1 MSRNMLRRNK
11 FKRRYI
17 LVIILI
23 IIIVLL
29 ILTINTVYKNNK
41 KIESGK
47 TEENTN
53 SEQEEAILIE
63 LNNKKK
69 EEEEKAKAKEKEEE
83 ENATGVIYL
92 TFDDGPS
99 QDITPNVLDIL
110 AEKNVKATFFVI
122 HYSDSNSSLV
132 KREAKDGHTVALHGY
147 THTYSDVYSSADA
160 CLENFRKIQNQVYQT
175 IGTKPNIIRFPGGSS
190 NTISRK
196 YCKRSHDRGNTK
208 SVR

>member
-69 EEEEKAKAKEKEEE
+69 EEEEKAKEKEEE

>member
-1 MSRNMLRRNK
+1 MLGRNK
-11 FKRRYI
+11 FKRRYR

-69 EEEEKAKAKEKEEE
+69 EEEEKAKEKEEE

>member
-1 MSRNMLRRNK
+1 MSRNMLGRNK

-41 KIESGK
+41 KIESSK

-69 EEEEKAKAKEKEEE
+69 EEEEKAKEKEEE

-175 IGTKPNIIRFPGGSS
+175 IGTKQNIIRFPGGSS

-196 YCKRSHDRGNTK
+196 YCKRSYDRGNTK

>member
-1 MSRNMLRRNK
+1 MSRNMLGRNK

-69 EEEEKAKAKEKEEE
+69 EEEEKAKEKEEE

-175 IGTKPNIIRFPGGSS
+175 IGTKQNIIRFPGGSS

>member
-1 MSRNMLRRNK
+1 MSRNMLGRNK

-41 KIESGK
+41 KIESSK

-69 EEEEKAKAKEKEEE
+69 EEEEKVKAKEKEEE

-92 TFDDGPS
+92 TFDD
-99 QDITPNVLDIL
+99 
-110 AEKNVKATFFVI
+110 KNVKATFFVI

-175 IGTKPNIIRFPGGSS
+175 IGTKQNIIRFPGGSS

-196 YCKRSHDRGNTK
+196 YCKRSHDRSNTK

>member
-1 MSRNMLRRNK
+1 MLGRNK

-17 LVIILI
+17 LVVILI

-69 EEEEKAKAKEKEEE
+69 EEEEKAKEKEEE

-175 IGTKPNIIRFPGGSS
+175 IGTKQNIIRFPGGSS

>member
-69 EEEEKAKAKEKEEE
+69 EEEEKAKEKEEE

-175 IGTKPNIIRFPGGSS
+175 IGTKQNIIRFPGGSS

>member
-1 MSRNMLRRNK
+1 MLERNK
-11 FKRRYI
+11 FKRRYR

-69 EEEEKAKAKEKEEE
+69 EEEEKAKEKEEE

>member
-1 MSRNMLRRNK
+1 MSRNMLGRNK
-11 FKRRYI
+11 FKRRYR

-69 EEEEKAKAKEKEEE
+69 EEEEKAKEKEEE

>member
-17 LVIILI
+17 LIIILI

-69 EEEEKAKAKEKEEE
+69 EEEEKAKEKEEE

-175 IGTKPNIIRFPGGSS
+175 IGTKQNIIRFPGGSS